1 MVSDM
6 REPPKKLNNVV
17 VFERFALG
25 VFFYWIYSSKNLF
38 SEEYRHRARRR
49 RKFEGIRPLDHDFRG
64 SGTLK
69 LLVILEI
76 PSVIPL

>member
-1 MVSDM
+1 M
-6 REPPKKLNNVV
+6 RELPKKLDNVV
-17 VFERFALG
+17 VFERLPCAF
-25 VFFYWIYSSKNLF
+25 FFYWVYSSKNLF

>member
-1 MVSDM
+1 M
-6 REPPKKLNNVV
+6 REPPKKLDNVV
-17 VFERFALG
+17 VFERLPWA
-25 VFFYWIYSSKNLF
+25 FFLYWVYSSKNLF